1 MPDDIV
7 ENLTRPEQWMRV
19 LFMAA
24 LVVALYVVGLML
36 TLVTVGQVLFSL
48 VTGSDNDNLRALG
61 RSLTLYVRQILDF
74 LTYNSEIKPFPFS
87 PYPDS
92 NGADSDTETEEAGD
106 DADAEVWVSESENE
120 SESAS
125 ADAAPKSAPAPR
137 KRSTRKKPDVTEPAI
152 DAEGA

>member
-7 ENLTRPEQWMRV
+7 ENLTRPEQWLRV

-48 VTGSDNDNLRALG
+48 MTGSDNGNLRALG
-61 RSLTLYVRQILDF
+61 KSLTLYVRQILDF

-106 DADAEVWVSESENE
+106 DAEVWVKDSEG
-120 SESAS
+120 AS
-125 ADAAPKSAPAPR
+125 ADASPKPEAAPR
-137 KRSTRKKPDVTEPAI
+137 KRSARKKSDVSEPVI
-152 DAEGA
+152 DAEGG

>member
-1 MPDDIV
+1 MSDDIV

-48 VTGSDNDNLRALG
+48 VTGSDNGNLRALG
-61 RSLTLYVRQILDF
+61 KSLTLYVRQILDF

-92 NGADSDTETEEAGD
+92 NGAEGDTETEEAGD
-106 DADAEVWVSESENE
+106 DAEVWVKDSER
-120 SESAS
+120 AS
-125 ADAAPKSAPAPR
+125 ADATPKSAPAPR
-137 KRSTRKKPDVTEPAI
+137 KRSTRKKPDATEPAT
-152 DAEGA
+152 DAEEA

>member
-1 MPDDIV
+1 MSDDIV
-7 ENLTRPEQWMRV
+7 ENLSRPEQWLRV
-19 LFMAA
+19 LFMAV
-24 LVVALYVVGLML
+24 LVVGLYVVGLML

-61 RSLTLYVRQILDF
+61 KSLSLYVKQILDF

-92 NGADSDTETEEAGD
+92 NLANNDAGAEADVTGD
-106 DADAEVWVSESENE
+106 DTDVEVWVSETAFAEAD

-125 ADAAPKSAPAPR
+125 APR
-137 KRSTRKKPDVTEPAI
+137 KRAVRKKSVATESDP
-152 DAEGA
+152 DAEEA

>member
-1 MPDDIV
+1 MSDDIV
-7 ENLTRPEQWMRV
+7 ENLTRPEQWLRV

-61 RSLTLYVRQILDF
+61 KSLTLYVKQILDF
-74 LTYNSEIKPFPFS
+74 LTYNSEVKPFPFS

-92 NGADSDTETEEAGD
+92 RVADSDTETERADD
-106 DADAEVWVSESENE
+106 DADVEAWVSESGS
-120 SESAS
+120 SE
-125 ADAAPKSAPAPR
+125 AAPKSAPAPR
-137 KRSTRKKPDVTEPAI
+137 KRSVKKKPGATESAT
-152 DAEGA
+152 DAERA